1 MKATKDF
8 ERTIQS
14 YLEKRASEDALF
26 AERYANPKKNI
37 SDCCTY
43 ILNTVKSSGRNGFT
57 DAEVF
62 GMAVHYY
69 DEDDIKVGNP
79 ISCQVVVNHVIEL
92 TAEEK
97 QQARQ
102 KAFEQAQKEAYESI
116 TKKKKS
122 AKQPAQASEQPCLFQ
137 L

>member
-1 MKATKDF
+1 MKASKDF

-69 DEDDIKVGNP
+69 PKLYHIKTTIKSSVAN
-79 ISCQVVVNHVIEL
+79 Q
-92 TAEEK
+92 T
-97 QQARQ
+97 
-102 KAFEQAQKEAYESI
+102 I
-116 TKKKKS
+116 TT
-122 AKQPAQASEQPCLFQ
+122 LLIVFYF
-137 L
+137 